1 MEPECILDLRLRTFS
16 VCLDVER
23 MKSGLIASW
32 GKLQDGESDVTS

>member
-1 MEPECILDLRLRTFS
+1 MEPDCILDLRLSGFF

-32 GKLQDGESDVTS
+32 GKLQDVESGVTS